1 LHFADDLGLRFGR
14 TRPLFLGY
22 AIFLIWQ
29 IPFAVATNIETILI
43 SRFFAAL
50 FGSSTLAIVGG
61 MMVDFLGPIERGI
74 STGVYSVGVFCGPV
88 LGPVFGTLI
97 NESLG
102 WRWTGWLTLIF
113 GAFLGAVCLMCTRE
127 SSPHTLRRRHA
138 RKLGLPCEEHQPEF
152 RMFVE
157 KYLTKPIRMLFCEP
171 IVRSLHARYQ
181 MLERR

>member
-1 LHFADDLGLRFGR
+1 LADDVGFRFGR

-29 IPFAVATNIETILI
+29 IPYAVATNIETILI

-97 NESLG
+97 GEHLG

-113 GAFLGAVCLMCTRE
+113 GAFLGAVCLAVTRE

-138 RKLGLPCEEHQPEF
+138 RKFGLPHDEHQPEF

-157 KYLTKPIRMLFCEP
+157 KYLTKPVRMLFCEP
-171 IVRSLHARYQ
+171 IVSPLHACP
-181 MLERR
+181 EKPDRR